1 MACSTVVEARCP
13 APSSPAGLL
22 GVPGAATGRGC
33 ACAAYCSTAETMNER
48 LHGCG
53 DCAIRSLAPDLL
65 QDLGAGPLGVGLEQ
79 RQDLLP
85 DACERAM
92 WRVQPAQ
99 DILTAR
105 RRLLVICLLRFFL
118 GRR

>member
-1 MACSTVVEARCP
+1 
-13 APSSPAGLL
+13 
-22 GVPGAATGRGC
+22 
-33 ACAAYCSTAETMNER
+33 MNER

-53 DCAIRSLAPDLL
+53 DCGIRGLAPDLL

-99 DILTAR
+99 NILTAR
-105 RRLLVICLLRFFL
+105 RRLLVVCLLRFFL